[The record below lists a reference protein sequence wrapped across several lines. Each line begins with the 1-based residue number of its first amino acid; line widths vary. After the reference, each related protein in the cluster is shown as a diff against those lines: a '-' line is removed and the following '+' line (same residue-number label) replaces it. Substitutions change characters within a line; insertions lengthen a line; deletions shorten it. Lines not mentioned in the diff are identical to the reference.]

1 MTLRDVLAAVRK
13 HWVLMVLPVLLLAGG
28 VGYLSLTA
36 VPQYR
41 AHAAVY
47 VTIAAA
53 EDPGDLNQG
62 TSYTQAQ
69 MLSYARL
76 ASLPV
81 VLDPVAE
88 SLGLEQTGREL
99 AGRVTASTSG
109 DVSILDV
116 SVTSAS
122 PDEAAQ
128 IANAVVDQL
137 RRAIEDLAPDT
148 GTGASAV
155 SATVVDSAVPPQAP
169 FAPSTR
175 RNVLA
180 AGFAGVVLGV
190 LAAWL
195 REALDT
201 RVRRPEDV
209 EQATGVP
216 VLGTLRALRRSAPE
230 LAAPLAAGGPSAE
243 DVRRVRTNLQMIGRV
258 GRPKTFVVASA
269 LAGEGKTHTAVRIA
283 GSFAAAGERVLLVD
297 ADLRRPAVA
306 DRLGIEGGAGLT
318 EVLVGRAVFDD
329 VVQQVGENLSVLP
342 SGAIPPNPSELL
354 SSRELDELL
363 DAAGERYDLVLVDAP
378 PVLSVAD
385 AIVVA
390 RRAVGLVVVVD
401 ARRTRRAQ
409 LRKLVDGVRLG
420 GGRVVG
426 AVLNR
431 GRVPADAAYE
441 YVASPS
447 RGTVTGRASAR
458 SRRAEARRGV
468 TAAPDRPARRGDEG
482 AHARTGGDARTGAP
496 ARSPEGSTGTAAPGR
511 AVPDDTSGPADARGD
526 APGDA
531 PAVEQGGPHVDGR
544 ADVQADARVDTQVDA
559 RVDAR
564 RDAPHAGRTASD
576 ADVLAHPLGDVPH
589 PEPAPA
595 DEDVLAPDPSRH

>member
-13 HWVLMVLPVLLLAGG
+13 HWVLMLLPVLVLAGG
-28 VGYLSLTA
+28 IGYLSVTA

-81 VLDPVAE
+81 VLDPVAAE
-88 SLGLEQTGREL
+88 LGLDETGREL

-122 PDEAAQ
+122 PDEAAAV
-128 IANAVVDQL
+128 ANAVVDQM
-137 RRAIEDLAPDT
+137 RVAIEDLAPAT
-148 GTGASAV
+148 ASGGSAV
-155 SATVVDSAVPPQAP
+155 TARVVEEAVPPSAP

-180 AGFAGVVLGV
+180 AGFAGLVLGV

-209 EQATGVP
+209 EAAAGLP
-216 VLGTLRALRRSAPE
+216 VLGTLRALPRSAPE
-230 LAAPLAAGGPSAE
+230 LAAPLTATGPAAE
-243 DVRRVRTNLQMIGRV
+243 DVRRVRANLQMIGRA
-258 GRPKTFVVASA
+258 GRPAAFVVASA
-269 LAGEGKTHTAVRIA
+269 VAGEGKTHAAVRIA
-283 GSFAAAGERVLLVD
+283 ASFAAAGDRVLLVD

-306 DRLGIEGGAGLT
+306 DRIGIEGAVGLT
-318 EVLVGRAVFDD
+318 EVLVGRAAFDD
-329 VVQQVGENLSVLP
+329 VVQDVGDGLSVLP

-354 SSRELDELL
+354 SSRELEDLL
-363 DAAGERYDLVLVDAP
+363 AQAGERYDLVLVDAP

-385 AIVVA
+385 AVLVA
-390 RRAVGLVVVVD
+390 RRVVGLVVVVD
-401 ARRTRRAQ
+401 ARRTRRPQ
-409 LRKLVDGVRLG
+409 LRELVDQVRLG

-431 GRVPADAAYE
+431 ARVPASAAYE
-441 YVASPS
+441 YVAAPP
-447 RGTVTGRASAR
+447 RRAG
-458 SRRAEARRGV
+458 SRRAAAHGRRGV
-468 TAAPDRPARRGDEG
+468 ASRWEAGR
-482 AHARTGGDARTGAP
+482 
-496 ARSPEGSTGTAAPGR
+496 PEGSADVRR
-511 AVPDDTSGPADARGD
+511 ADRRSGRGD
-526 APGDA
+526 APAPVDVRDGDDRPVRVPAAGVARGGSGQDTRAAEVPPDA
-531 PAVEQGGPHVDGR
+531 PAAEVPPDAPAAEAAPDAPAAPGTPAGAGPDRVDDGR
-544 ADVQADARVDTQVDA
+544 DATVPRADDDLPGADA
-559 RVDAR
+559 
-564 RDAPHAGRTASD
+564 G
-576 ADVLAHPLGDVPH
+576 
-589 PEPAPA
+589 APA
-595 DEDVLAPDPSRH
+595 DTSAEVEDVLAPDAPRR

>member
-13 HWVLMVLPVLLLAGG
+13 HWVLMLLPVLVLAGG
-28 VGYLSLTA
+28 IGYLSVTA

-53 EDPGDLNQG
+53 DDPGDLNQG

-81 VLDPVAE
+81 VLDPVVE
-88 SLGLEQTGREL
+88 RLGLDETGREL
-99 AGRVTASTSG
+99 SGRVTAATSG

-116 SVTSAS
+116 SVTSSS
-122 PDEAAQ
+122 PDEAAA

-137 RRAIEDLAPDT
+137 RVAIEDLSPET
-148 GTGASAV
+148 GGGGSAV
-155 SATVVDSAVPPQAP
+155 TARVVDSAVPPVAP

-180 AGFAGVVLGV
+180 AGFAGLVLGV

-209 EQATGVP
+209 EAAVGLP
-216 VLGTLRALRRSAPE
+216 VLGTLRAVPRSSPE
-230 LAAPLAAGGPSAE
+230 MTSPLVPTGPAAE
-243 DVRRVRTNLQMIGRV
+243 DVRRVRANLQMIGRS
-258 GRPKTFVVASA
+258 GRPATFVVASA
-269 LAGEGKTHTAVRIA
+269 TAGEGKTHAAVRLA
-283 GSFAAAGERVLLVD
+283 GSFAAAGQRVLLVD

-306 DRLGIEGGAGLT
+306 ERLGIEGAAGLT
-318 EVLVGRAVFDD
+318 EVLVGRAALDD
-329 VVQQVGENLSVLP
+329 VVQEVGDGLSVLP

-354 SSRELDELL
+354 SSREFEDLL
-363 DAAGERYDLVLVDAP
+363 AQAAARYDLVLVDAP

-385 AIVVA
+385 AVLVA
-390 RRAVGLVVVVD
+390 RRVVGLVVVVD
-401 ARRTRRAQ
+401 ARRTRRPQ
-409 LRKLVDGVRLG
+409 LRELVDQVRLG

-431 GRVPADAAYE
+431 ARVPAAAAYE
-441 YVASPS
+441 YVPARRRRRS
-447 RGTVTGRASAR
+447 RWSAR
-458 SRRAEARRGV
+458 GRGAPTPRWEPGGQDGGRDGRRAEPGRSGERTRGPGHAAGHAAGPATADEARPVADPRGAGPDGP
-468 TAAPDRPARRGDEG
+468 TAAVAARPAPE
-482 AHARTGGDARTGAP
+482 DA
-496 ARSPEGSTGTAAPGR
+496 AA
-511 AVPDDTSGPADARGD
+511 T

-531 PAVEQGGPHVDGR
+531 DGP
-544 ADVQADARVDTQVDA
+544 VDA
-559 RVDAR
+559 T
-564 RDAPHAGRTASD
+564 PSD
-576 ADVLAHPLGDVPH
+576 VVLAEVVAESTAEHGDVPAGGAG
-589 PEPAPA
+589 PRVQ
-595 DEDVLAPDPSRH
+595 EDVLAPDATRR